1 MSTQE
6 VEVTKKRKPR
16 ATTKSKAAKP
26 KAKKVAKSAK
36 PKAKKVAKSAKPKA
50 AKRSNGNGADHSVIT
65 RVTED
70 GVERKYELAGKTS
83 GGNAAY
89 DCGDEAAKM
98 LRGKTLDETYDIVGK
113 RLLKSE
119 LKGELAGCTTV
130 DGIVRKLKA
139 LMKDANPGRQRMS
152 LGNRLRGLLRAAN

>member
-16 ATTKSKAAKP
+16 ATTKSKA
-26 KAKKVAKSAK
+26 AK

-83 GGNAAY
+83 NGNAAY

-98 LRGKTLDETYDIVGK
+98 LRGKTLDETYEIVGK